1 MSLTKELMVHTE
13 EEVARLPDDL
23 LRVYYITHRRLNN
36 QYPNSYYEYRRKV
49 AFEEIMRR
57 GIEDESL

>member
-1 MSLTKELMVHTE
+1 MVHTE